1 MGKQLLATGPR
12 TCYLDIERNG
22 AGLEKIAQLHQHVK
36 VPSMAVFPKKLSD

>member
-22 AGLEKIAQLHQHVK
+22 AGLEKIAQLHQHVEG
-36 VPSMAVFPKKLSD
+36 A